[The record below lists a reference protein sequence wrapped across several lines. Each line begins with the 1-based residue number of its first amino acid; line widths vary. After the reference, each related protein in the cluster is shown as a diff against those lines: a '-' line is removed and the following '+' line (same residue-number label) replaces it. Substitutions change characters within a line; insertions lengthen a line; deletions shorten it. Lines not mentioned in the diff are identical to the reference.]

1 MSDTTPESAPDP
13 NPDSNPDPSA
23 GRRPAPTIDGTALR
37 LLEKALRAD
46 PGDWETRG
54 FLLRHSIATGDW
66 TRARELLSGATR
78 PPESE
83 DDLLA
88 KARVEA
94 EDDPEAAVRTLSSL
108 LQRNKACARAYLQ
121 WAQILRR
128 QGRRDEASRKY
139 GAATLLDETLAD
151 PNWEAWLHDT
161 PAQADPAASP
171 VASPQTTPPPTP
183 RAQASAPPVL
193 HRPGD
198 QPDMPTAEEIAR
210 AVQDATGPVLPP
222 LTFADIGGMTE
233 VIERIRLQIIHPFRN
248 PEVFRKFRRGAGGGI
263 LLYGPP
269 GCGKTHIAR
278 ATAGEC
284 RATFLSIAVTDV
296 LSKWVGESE
305 RHLHDLFETAR
316 RRSPT
321 VVFIDEIDAIGMSR
335 HDAGA
340 SGASLVNVLLTELDG
355 IASANDNLLVLAAT
369 NSPWRVDNALR
380 RPGRFDRVLFVPPPD
395 TAAREAILGIHLR
408 GLPQEPL
415 DLGKLARKTERFSGA
430 DLRAVVTRAA
440 EQAILTEMQ
449 TGRESRLTQRMLTET
464 IATMRPSTTEWLETA
479 RNYASYANRSGFYDE
494 LAAYLA

>member
-1 MSDTTPESAPDP
+1 MSDDAPDSAPDP
-13 NPDSNPDPSA
+13 NPDSNPGPSA
-23 GRRPAPTIDGTALR
+23 GRRPAPTIDGTARR

-46 PGDWETRG
+46 PADWETRG
-54 FLLRHSIATGDW
+54 FLLRHSIETGDW

-94 EDDPEAAVRTLSSL
+94 EDDPESAVRTLSSL

-171 VASPQTTPPPTP
+171 VASPPPTPPPTP
-183 RAQASAPPVL
+183 HAQAAAPPVL

-198 QPDMPTAEEIAR
+198 QPDMPTAEEIAQAMR
-210 AVQDATGPVLPP
+210 DATGPLLPP

-278 ATAGEC
+278 ATAGE
-284 RATFLSIAVTDV
+284 
-296 LSKWVGESE
+296 GE
-305 RHLHDLFETAR
+305 
-316 RRSPT
+316 
-321 VVFIDEIDAIGMSR
+321 
-335 HDAGA
+335 
-340 SGASLVNVLLTELDG
+340 
-355 IASANDNLLVLAAT
+355 
-369 NSPWRVDNALR
+369 
-380 RPGRFDRVLFVPPPD
+380 
-395 TAAREAILGIHLR
+395 
-408 GLPQEPL
+408 
-415 DLGKLARKTERFSGA
+415 
-430 DLRAVVTRAA
+430 
-440 EQAILTEMQ
+440 
-449 TGRESRLTQRMLTET
+449 
-464 IATMRPSTTEWLETA
+464 
-479 RNYASYANRSGFYDE
+479 
-494 LAAYLA
+494 